1 MQVEPSTPWLTR
13 CKPLAAAALL
23 SMSLAAAPGHAAE
36 ITLADVK
43 VPDTATVAGQT
54 LKRNGAGIRYK
65 AIFKVY
71 VASLYLA
78 SDKADTP
85 DKVLGTPGAK
95 RLVLTLLRTV
105 KSDELGKMFSRGIED
120 NMDPKEFS
128 KLVPGVLRMGNI
140 FSKYKS
146 LGEGNTITVDW
157 VPGKG
162 MLVLVNG
169 EQEGDPFPEQAFF
182 DSMMR
187 IWLGKSPADFRLKD
201 ALLGKENT

>member
-1 MQVEPSTPWLTR
+1 MQVQRNSFKSVRWGGM
-13 CKPLAAAALL
+13 AAAVILG
-23 SMSLAAAPGHAAE
+23 AAMTTSAVAAE

-71 VASLYLA
+71 VASLYLSA
-78 SDKADTP
+78 DKADTTE
-85 DKVLGTPGAK
+85 KVLASPGPK
-95 RLVLTLLRTV
+95 RMVLTLLRTV

-128 KLVPGVLRMGNI
+128 KLVPGVLRMSNI

-146 LGEGNTITVDW
+146 LNEGSTITVDW
-157 VPGKG
+157 LPGKG
-162 MLVLVNG
+162 MVVLVNG
-169 EQEGDPFPEQAFF
+169 EQEGEAFPEPAFF

-187 IWLGKSPADFRLKD
+187 IWLGKTPADFKLKD
-201 ALLGKENT
+201 ALLGKESS